1 MTGIQRVT
9 NKPISLIRAIIEISV
24 VIVGWYLGGI
34 VGIGTVVFA
43 LGIGPTVSAGLFVVS
58 RFIK

>member
-24 VIVGWYLGGI
+24 VVVGWYLGGI

-43 LGIGPTVSAGLFVVS
+43 LGIGPTVSAGLFVVG